1 MATTNKST
9 ETSSK
14 TTAKDTSDQGQDAT
28 TEEVLRPFQEAS
40 EKFLQANVSA
50 HQDAAKQYAQTYLD
64 SQQEISEAQQ
74 EAYESILKITRKYLE
89 TAGQQ
94 QKADSPEEAYLAQA
108 QSQFEYEKAVR
119 QIYIDTDAKLQAI
132 AQKLSGDQNEG
143 LTRKLSGQRQDA
155 YQTYLSDLQKAWS
168 GAKNLS
174 PEAINA
180 IASNILSTISAA
192 SQAG

>member
-1 MATTNKST
+1 MASTNKST

-14 TTAKDTSDQGQDAT
+14 TTSKAAADESSNAT

-40 EKFLQANVSA
+40 EKFLQANLSA
-50 HQDAAKQYAQTYLD
+50 HENAVKQFAQTYLD
-64 SQQEISEAQQ
+64 TQQEIAEVQQ
-74 EAYESILKITRKYLE
+74 EAYQAILKITKKYVDS
-89 TAGQQ
+89 AGQQ
-94 QKADSPEEAYLAQA
+94 KSDNPQEAFFGQA
-108 QSQFEYEKAVR
+108 QEQFEYEKAVR

-132 AQKLSGDQNEG
+132 AQKVSGDENEG
-143 LTRKLSGQRQDA
+143 LPRKLAGQRQDA
-155 YQTYLSDLQKAWS
+155 YQQYLSDLQKAWS

-180 IASNILSTISAA
+180 IASNILSTISSV